1 MKCEPLYIETTCPIC
16 HEAHTV
22 MVYSDDFY
30 AWKHGKNAQDAFGY
44 LSAEEREMLISGI
57 CPSCWDEM
65 MPVDDEEDLEE
76 WISEEEDE
84 EEEEPDY
91 EEELYDLEMGF
102 DPYMGCYT
110 EDC

>member
-16 HEAHTV
+16 HENHTV
-22 MVYSDDFY
+22 MVYTDDFY
-30 AWKHGKNAQDAFGY
+30 AWKHEKNAQEAFPY

-57 CPSCWDEM
+57 CPDCWDSLFADE
-65 MPVDDEEDLEE
+65 DEEDY
-76 WISEEEDE
+76 DE
-84 EEEEPDY
+84 PA
-91 EEELYDLEMGF
+91 DLEMGF

>member
-1 MKCEPLYIETTCPIC
+1 MKCEPLYVETTCPIC
-16 HEAHTV
+16 HEAHTI

-57 CPSCWDEM
+57 CPSCWDNLFADE
-65 MPVDDEEDLEE
+65 DEEDY
-76 WISEEEDE
+76 DE
-84 EEEEPDY
+84 PA
-91 EEELYDLEMGF
+91 DLEMGF